1 MSHREVQTTA
11 ASLRRVP
18 ALMVLSVVVL
28 KAALLDAQET
38 DAPTTHRRWG
48 ASYLHEKSEWYA
60 SPEAQ
65 RIADHLLQHQSP
77 AGGWPKSVDFAAA
90 PTPQSLADAVSGG
103 RANSLDND
111 ATTVPMQFLARV
123 AQATGDEQYRRSF
136 VRGLDYLME
145 AQYPNGGW
153 PQFFPLRE
161 GYYSHITFNDGAMI
175 HALTLLRD
183 VAAGEPPYDF
193 ADADRR
199 ATAAAA
205 VAKGVDCILRTQIKQ
220 GGKLT
225 AWCAQHDEIAL
236 APTSGRSYEVPSL
249 SGAESVG
256 IVRFLMA
263 IDRPTPDV
271 IAAVEGAVAWLR
283 AVTVTGLR
291 YERGVQADGKKDGH
305 VARDPTAGPLWAR
318 FYELGSNRP
327 IFVGRDAIVR
337 YSLGDVERERRG
349 GYAYYGDWAESLLS
363 NEYPRWAEKHGV
375 VTPRPPAGPAP
386 ASD

>member
-1 MSHREVQTTA
+1 MSPSRTRGGIRNA
-11 ASLRRVP
+11 
-18 ALMVLSVVVL
+18 
-28 KAALLDAQET
+28 
-38 DAPTTHRRWG
+38 
-48 ASYLHEKSEWYA
+48 
-60 SPEAQ
+60 
-65 RIADHLLQHQSP
+65 

-103 RANSLDND
+103 RANSLDSD

-183 VAAGEPPYDF
+183 
-193 ADADRR
+193 
-199 ATAAAA
+199 
-205 VAKGVDCILRTQIKQ
+205 
-220 GGKLT
+220 
-225 AWCAQHDEIAL
+225 
-236 APTSGRSYEVPSL
+236 
-249 SGAESVG
+249 
-256 IVRFLMA
+256 
-263 IDRPTPDV
+263 
-271 IAAVEGAVAWLR
+271 
-283 AVTVTGLR
+283 
-291 YERGVQADGKKDGH
+291 
-305 VARDPTAGPLWAR
+305 
-318 FYELGSNRP
+318 
-327 IFVGRDAIVR
+327 
-337 YSLGDVERERRG
+337 
-349 GYAYYGDWAESLLS
+349 GDWAESLLS

>member
-1 MSHREVQTTA
+1 MSPSRTRGGIRNA
-11 ASLRRVP
+11 
-18 ALMVLSVVVL
+18 
-28 KAALLDAQET
+28 
-38 DAPTTHRRWG
+38 
-48 ASYLHEKSEWYA
+48 
-60 SPEAQ
+60 
-65 RIADHLLQHQSP
+65 

-90 PTPQSLADAVSGG
+90 PTPQPLADAVSGG

-153 PQFFPLRE
+153 PQFIPLHE

-220 GGKLT
+220 DGKLT
-225 AWCAQHDEIAL
+225 VWCAQHDEITL
-236 APTSGRSYEVPSL
+236 APTSARRYEVPSL

-256 IVRFLMA
+256 IVHA
-263 IDRPTPDV
+263 T
-271 IAAVEGAVAWLR
+271 
-283 AVTVTGLR
+283 
-291 YERGVQADGKKDGH
+291 
-305 VARDPTAGPLWAR
+305 
-318 FYELGSNRP
+318 
-327 IFVGRDAIVR
+327 
-337 YSLGDVERERRG
+337 
-349 GYAYYGDWAESLLS
+349 
-363 NEYPRWAEKHGV
+363 
-375 VTPRPPAGPAP
+375 RPPARSGRDSTNWGRIAQSSSDATRSCGIRWATSSESGAAATPTTATGLNPCCRTSIRDGQRNTEWSPHDLRRDRLLPATECVRRP
-386 ASD
+386 RPRDTLSRLRIRPSARPTARVPRLGVRHPSLVRRPHLITGGQGLYPYRRDPCVAEAFVMVRPRPEGGMPW

>member
-1 MSHREVQTTA
+1 MQRAEARKAEANVRRRDTGDPERCGHLA
-11 ASLRRVP
+11 LRRLKTCGHVKAP
-18 ALMVLSVVVL
+18 QVKDLSHFR
-28 KAALLDAQET
+28 
-38 DAPTTHRRWG
+38 APQVKTCGHVM
-48 ASYLHEKSEWYA
+48 
-60 SPEAQ
+60 SPSRTRGGIRNA
-65 RIADHLLQHQSP
+65 

-90 PTPQSLADAVSGG
+90 PTPQPLADAVSGG

-153 PQFFPLRE
+153 PQFFALRE
-161 GYYSHITFNDGAMI
+161 GYYSRITFNDGAMI

-220 GGKLT
+220 DGKLT
-225 AWCAQHDEIAL
+225 AWCAQHDEITL
-236 APTSGRSYEVPSL
+236 APTSARRYEVPSL

-318 FYELGSNRP
+318 FYELASNRP
-327 IFVGRDAIVR
+327 IFVG
-337 YSLGDVERERRG
+337 
-349 GYAYYGDWAESLLS
+349 W
-363 NEYPRWAEKHGV
+363 
-375 VTPRPPAGPAP
+375 PALEILIQ
-386 ASD
+386 SI